1 MTATEVTIPSDSTL
15 LYRELIKQKV
25 NDDDL
30 LTYLYCGY
38 VTVDWRSRNPGAS
51 AAAISAKLAECSASI
66 QSALSGQASVLA
78 YRSADTAGLAA
89 AAGAVRA
96 AGGDVGNLLST
107 LVGSPARAVRPLL
120 LPEAGR
126 SPGSQ
131 AGAFSTPGPLAA
143 QPGTDAVLGVIA
155 TAVGSDAD
163 LRSALDSFA
172 QSSGNKIGL
181 PWPSPGSATANR
193 DVLAM
198 SANWPKPIQAG
209 LQPDGS
215 VVVTVQ
221 SLATEFDTQMTNVSA
236 VTSDMSGQVQAA
248 DAAIAAAAPS
258 AGFGLGDLSV
268 DFNVVLA
275 SLSAARPA
283 AADASNK
290 AATDA
295 ANNSPGL
302 KIAKDAVSTLAQVVG
317 LVDPQAGQIVK
328 VVGDAAISVATA
340 INDFAKT
347 TQTLAQMLGQA
358 TEAASMIAGALFTG
372 NVIAAAA
379 SIIGVFASSGP
390 SPEMALLQNI
400 QKAITQLSQQV
411 AALKQDV
418 DTRLDHIDAKLT
430 GVLQEVENGF
440 AALADLAALIQATLA
455 GIASQL
461 VQLAQQVNRI
471 DADMQAWLQL
481 VEVQT
486 DLLEKG
492 ENPVLDWRYTHLDP
506 ADILPFSGADP
517 GFAAADNIFY
527 TWATGIAV
535 SEPQVTATA
544 PANPVSIAAQL
555 TKPLNWNVNVIAGAL
570 ANLKAPSFYDGGS
583 GSPLPNPV
591 VWARAASDYAELQLE
606 WLDYAEKLTAQ
617 RIADV
622 AGPGVTLLG
631 ALATLATLSHQPGVP
646 AASPVFGGVRDGY
659 LAALDGQPQAAGSPP
674 SLISALQAALK
685 TWQNTYVNT
694 NIASLPG
701 GTQAPDPFGPVDQD
715 LILGHVTAWAMPDP
729 MPLGNAPGNNP
740 PPVARPDQSS
750 MIPYL
755 PPILRNY
762 FYFNAPERANFALL
776 LFDPGFLNPV
786 THVKWNQNHT
796 DEIDW
801 DTGTYGVR
809 AEIRYNTNN
818 TKDPTSWP
826 VVLRRTIDTRV
837 QGGGTAV
844 MPGDQDTYT
853 WLTTGTNWQA
863 HVLPAFLAAGQADP
877 LSPSEQT
884 ALDALIIALTPSV
897 TASLQNVQANA
908 CQYLGAA
915 VTGSGPDATTVAA
928 SAQALSA
935 WQELIIQL
943 IRLAMPG
950 RIVRDDLLRCLMYGP
965 QAPPGQSDV
974 AGILAARA
982 AAPKIGASILTDLAT
997 AANARITALHDAV
1010 INALLALESAGVYD
1024 WPPDVFGAVQRLQLV
1039 AAARPDG
1046 PAITLPARSPGVA
1059 PVDTVLTNV
1068 ITAGAT
1074 GHVLAV
1080 AGTGTV
1086 TAGPADGTASQQ
1098 WHLQVQPD
1106 ASYQLVSQAT
1116 GQCPACP
1123 LPARW
1128 SSRPGRTR
1136 ATSAGTS
1143 PTSGRNRSGWS
1154 TPRRG
1159 KPSR

>member
-1 MTATEVTIPSDSTL
+1 MTATEVTIPGDSTL
-15 LYRELIKQKV
+15 LYRELIKQKL
-25 NDDDL
+25 NNDDL

-51 AAAISAKLAECSASI
+51 AAAISAKLAECGASI
-66 QSALSGQASVLA
+66 ESVLSGQASVLA
-78 YRSADTAGLAA
+78 YRSATPPAWRPPPGPCGPPAGTSATSSARWSGHRPGPFAPCCCPRPYGPPTARPGRSARPA
-89 AAGAVRA
+89 RWRA
-96 AGGDVGNLLST
+96 AGH
-107 LVGSPARAVRPLL
+107 RR
-120 LPEAGR
+120 R
-126 SPGSQ
+126 
-131 AGAFSTPGPLAA
+131 
-143 QPGTDAVLGVIA
+143 LGVIA

-440 AALADLAALIQATLA
+440 AALADLAALNQATLA

-471 DADMQAWLQL
+471 DTDMQAWLQL

-506 ADILPFSGADP
+506 ADVLPFSGADP

-544 PANPVSIAAQL
+544 PADPVSIAAEL

-570 ANLKAPSFYDGGS
+570 ANLMAPSFYDGGS

-631 ALATLATLSHQPGVP
+631 ALATLATLSRPP
-646 AASPVFGGVRDGY
+646 AS
-659 LAALDGQPQAAGSPP
+659 
-674 SLISALQAALK
+674 
-685 TWQNTYVNT
+685 
-694 NIASLPG
+694 
-701 GTQAPDPFGPVDQD
+701 
-715 LILGHVTAWAMPDP
+715 
-729 MPLGNAPGNNP
+729 
-740 PPVARPDQSS
+740 
-750 MIPYL
+750 
-755 PPILRNY
+755 
-762 FYFNAPERANFALL
+762 
-776 LFDPGFLNPV
+776 
-786 THVKWNQNHT
+786 
-796 DEIDW
+796 
-801 DTGTYGVR
+801 
-809 AEIRYNTNN
+809 
-818 TKDPTSWP
+818 
-826 VVLRRTIDTRV
+826 RR
-837 QGGGTAV
+837 
-844 MPGDQDTYT
+844 
-853 WLTTGTNWQA
+853 
-863 HVLPAFLAAGQADP
+863 
-877 LSPSEQT
+877 
-884 ALDALIIALTPSV
+884 
-897 TASLQNVQANA
+897 
-908 CQYLGAA
+908 
-915 VTGSGPDATTVAA
+915 
-928 SAQALSA
+928 
-935 WQELIIQL
+935 
-943 IRLAMPG
+943 
-950 RIVRDDLLRCLMYGP
+950 
-965 QAPPGQSDV
+965 
-974 AGILAARA
+974 
-982 AAPKIGASILTDLAT
+982 
-997 AANARITALHDAV
+997 
-1010 INALLALESAGVYD
+1010 
-1024 WPPDVFGAVQRLQLV
+1024 
-1039 AAARPDG
+1039 
-1046 PAITLPARSPGVA
+1046 PARSS
-1059 PVDTVLTNV
+1059 
-1068 ITAGAT
+1068 AGSAT
-1074 GHVLAV
+1074 
-1080 AGTGTV
+1080 
-1086 TAGPADGTASQQ
+1086 
-1098 WHLQVQPD
+1098 
-1106 ASYQLVSQAT
+1106 
-1116 GQCPACP
+1116 
-1123 LPARW
+1123 
-1128 SSRPGRTR
+1128 
-1136 ATSAGTS
+1136 GTS
-1143 PTSGRNRSGWS
+1143 PPWTAS
-1154 TPRRG
+1154 RRQ
-1159 KPSR
+1159 PDHRPA